1 MTSKRRTDLTPEA
14 ASDICMNQ
22 CRAGCCRG
30 PLILRLSQAEAA
42 TLKQQ
47 ALQLGIDLKSG
58 FPSNTGGWLKF
69 SDYPGERC
77 PMLDPITFAC
87 HIYADRPQRCRD
99 FPERLTPGC
108 ALSEYS

>member
-1 MTSKRRTDLTPEA
+1 MTSKRRADLTPEA

-30 PLILRLSQAEAA
+30 PLILRLSKEEAA
-42 TLKQQ
+42 TLKQE
-47 ALQLGIDLKSG
+47 ADRLGIDLRPALPG
-58 FPSNTGGWLKF
+58 NAGAWLKF
-69 SDYPGERC
+69 AEYPGERC

-87 HIYADRPQRCRD
+87 RIYADRPQRCRE
-99 FPERLTPGC
+99 FPEHLTPGC

>member
-1 MTSKRRTDLTPEA
+1 MTSKRRADLTAQA

-30 PLILRLSQAEAA
+30 PLILRVTGGEAA
-42 TLKQQ
+42 LLKQR
-47 ALQLGIDLKSG
+47 AEELGIDLQEGLSG
-58 FPSNTGGWLKF
+58 DTGGWLKF
-69 SDYPGERC
+69 AEYPGERC
-77 PMLDPITFAC
+77 PMLDPNTFAC
-87 HIYADRPQRCRD
+87 RIYADRPQRCRE